1 MDESYKH
8 DAEHKLHS
16 KEHTL
21 WFHLYEVQK
30 HSNLIYDVRNQARGT
45 GGASGVPVMFCSD
58 LGTST
63 WLCSLWKFNEVYT

>member
-8 DAEHKLHS
+8 DAEQKLHS

-21 WFHLYEVQK
+21 WFHLYKVQK

-45 GGASGVPVMFCSD
+45 RGASGVPIMFCSD
-58 LGTST
+58 LGTGT
-63 WLCSLWKFNEVYT
+63 